1 MADGQR
7 PVVAFERGRV
17 RGVVEGPVVAFRGIP
32 YAASPVGELR
42 FAAPAP
48 HPGWADVRDAA
59 RSGPAAPQGPS
70 RLEAVMG
77 RREPDWAEDGC
88 LNLNVWAPAG
98 ALAEGAAPRPVL
110 LWWHGGGFSS
120 GSGGWAWYDG
130 ARLAARG
137 DVVVVTANYRLGP
150 LGYLYLPGVGT
161 GSGTV
166 NLGSRDQGAALSWVR
181 DNIAA
186 FGGDPGRI
194 TVGGQSAGAHSA
206 LALAVDPATR
216 DLVHGVIAQSGP
228 WGWAPADPG
237 EAAETAADYLRILG
251 VDAAGDVGGQL
262 RALPAGRL
270 LAGYAELA
278 VARARPGNIAPP
290 MYPALGPGLP
300 VALST
305 AVRDGALA
313 GRNLLV
319 GAVEHEMAAFFA
331 PNPAVQALDRDEVLG
346 LLAAELGEPAAAERA
361 YADRAAGRPE
371 VKPARILTELVTDRM
386 FTDGVTELAE
396 QCTASGG
403 SAYAYRFSRRPP
415 GDDGTLGAVHCAEL
429 PFVFDTLDAFPDA
442 PMLGAVGD
450 GDRALA
456 RAVSGAFAAFVR
468 TGSPNAAG
476 LADWAPHRP
485 GSTAALKRFGP
496 G

>member
-1 MADGQR
+1 MTDEQR
-7 PVVAFERGRV
+7 PVVGTERGRV
-17 RGVVEGPVVAFRGIP
+17 RGVVEGPVAAFRGIP
-32 YAASPVGELR
+32 YAASPVGALR
-42 FAAPAP
+42 LAPPAP
-48 HPGWADVRDAA
+48 HPGWTDVREAA

-77 RREPDWAEDGC
+77 RRVPDWDEDGC

-98 ALAEGAAPRPVL
+98 ALAEGAPPRPVL

-137 DVVVVTANYRLGP
+137 DIVVVTANYRLGP
-150 LGYLYLPGVGT
+150 LGYLYAPEVGAA
-161 GSGTV
+161 
-166 NLGSRDQGAALSWVR
+166 NLGSQDQAAALRWVR

-186 FGGDPGRI
+186 FGGDPGQV
-194 TVGGQSAGAHSA
+194 TVGGQSAGAYSA

-228 WGWAPADPG
+228 WGLEPADP
-237 EAAETAADYLRILG
+237 EVAAEIAAEYLRILE
-251 VDAAGDVGGQL
+251 VDAAGDVAGQL
-262 RALPAGRL
+262 RALPVQRL
-270 LAGYAELA
+270 LTGYAELA
-278 VARARPGNIAPP
+278 AARARLGDIAPP
-290 MYPALGPGLP
+290 MYPVLGAGLP

-319 GAVEHEMAAFFA
+319 GTVEHEMAAFHA
-331 PNPAVQALDRDEVLG
+331 GNRAVQALGRDEVLA
-346 LLAAELGEPAAAERA
+346 LLAVELGDPAAAERA
-361 YADRAAGRPE
+361 YADRASGRPD
-371 VKPARILTELVTDRM
+371 VKPARILTELATDRM
-386 FTDGVTELAE
+386 FADGVTELAE
-396 QCTASGG
+396 HCTAGGG

-429 PFVFDTLDAFPDA
+429 PFVFDTLDAYPDA
-442 PMLGAVGD
+442 PMLGAVAH

-456 RAVSGAFAAFVR
+456 RGVSGAFAGFVG

-476 LADWAPHRP
+476 LADWAPYRP
-485 GSTAALKRFGP
+485 GSTAEVMRFGP

>member
-1 MADGQR
+1 
-7 PVVAFERGRV
+7 V
-17 RGVVEGPVVAFRGIP
+17 RE
-32 YAASPVGELR
+32 
-42 FAAPAP
+42 
-48 HPGWADVRDAA
+48 AA

-98 ALAEGAAPRPVL
+98 ALAKGAAPRPVL

-120 GSGGWAWYDG
+120 GSGGWAWYAG

-150 LGYLYLPGVGT
+150 LGYLYLPEIGAA
-161 GSGTV
+161 
-166 NLGSRDQGAALSWVR
+166 NLGSQDQAAALRWVH

-194 TVGGQSAGAHSA
+194 TVGGQSAGAYSA
-206 LALAVDPATR
+206 VALAVDPATR
-216 DLVHGVIAQSGP
+216 DLVHGVVAQSGP
-228 WGWAPADPG
+228 WGLEPADP
-237 EAAETAADYLRILG
+237 AAAVDAATHYLRILE
-251 VDAAGDVGGQL
+251 VDTAGDVGGQL
-262 RALPAGRL
+262 RALPVQRL

-278 VARARPGNIAPP
+278 AARARLGGVAPP
-290 MYPALGPGLP
+290 MYPVLGGAGVP
-300 VALST
+300 VALSA

-319 GAVEHEMAAFFA
+319 GTVEHEMSAFHA
-331 PNPAVQALDRDEVLG
+331 GNPAVQALGRDEVLAM
-346 LLAAELGEPAAAERA
+346 LTTDLGDPAAAERA
-361 YADRAAGRPE
+361 YADRAAGRPA
-371 VKPARILTELVTDRM
+371 VKPARIFTELATDRM
-386 FTDGVTELAE
+386 FADGVTDLAA
-396 QCTASGG
+396 QCTAGGG

-429 PFVFDTLDAFPDA
+429 PFVFDTLDAYPAA
-442 PMLGAVGD
+442 PMLGAG

-476 LADWAPHRP
+476 LADWTPFRT
-485 GSTAALKRFGP
+485 GSTTELMRFGP